1 MATDIQQ
8 TNDIKQVT
16 FDLTKRSTLFW
27 RRILLIRYYVE
38 VGKLSDM
45 SVIWADYDKKSR
57 LLTLNDETKSF
68 SEIIPDVNLFK
79 SVVQISRSDA
89 KLLTITIYYTTF
101 KCLVQGNV
109 CQRWVT
115 REFESIKKQV
125 NMALKGDNPKSFDFK
140 IRSMRSPNF
149 SSLDTD
155 SFDSSMMMKIK
166 LVQS

>member
-45 SVIWADYDKKSR
+45 SVICADYDKKSR

-79 SVVQISRSDA
+79 
-89 KLLTITIYYTTF
+89 KT
-101 KCLVQGNV
+101 
-109 CQRWVT
+109 
-115 REFESIKKQV
+115 
-125 NMALKGDNPKSFDFK
+125 
-140 IRSMRSPNF
+140 
-149 SSLDTD
+149 
-155 SFDSSMMMKIK
+155 
-166 LVQS
+166 